1 VCRRGARRKRK
12 GSRDIAVEISKAIE
26 ECAFAAE
33 VGRRGGWDGVSD

>member
-1 VCRRGARRKRK
+1 MSGSGRRKRK
-12 GSRDIAVEISKAIE
+12 RSRDIAVETPKAME